1 MKLIDITK
9 DNWLDVLFLTTN
21 ETITVKG
28 SGEPYEAKGM
38 PSLCEEFV
46 ASNALSIVESVYEK
60 GWTIKALEHEGELV
74 GFTMYGREEDDEDA
88 GEDEDEPPEICR
100 IMIDRR
106 FQNKG
111 LGTQALKLVID
122 ELRADYRCAAIEL
135 STDPEN
141 ARGLHVYRK
150 LGFKETGETD
160 DDEIVLRLELGAPEP
175 EKPADTGVYELADTE
190 KARPLFESWEALD
203 TGVLSCLD
211 KVMGKIYVTDLEAPK
226 SAMAVCFD
234 FLFVTGEPELKLLQN
249 FPGKWKL
256 AVPQNEAWAKLIEDN
271 FPAYKRVRYA
281 MRKDNTFDR
290 EKLEGFVR
298 ALPEGYELRKFDG
311 ELYDICKNDDEYE
324 DCVAGFGSKAKFL
337 ELGRGWAVM
346 KDGKLVGAAS
356 SYSRYGGGID
366 IEIGVNKDE
375 RNKGLGSAVAAK
387 LILSCLDEGLYPAW
401 DAACKLS
408 VRLAEKLGYVFSHEY
423 DAYVIE

>member
-9 DNWLDVLFLTTN
+9 DNWWDVLCLTTN

-74 GFTMYGREEDDEDA
+74 GFTMYGREEDDDEEDD
-88 GEDEDEPPEICR
+88 GEEKVPEICR
-100 IMIDRR
+100 LMIDRR
-106 FQNKG
+106 FQNRG
-111 LGTQALKLVID
+111 LGTQALRMIVDEVRASRSCSAVI
-122 ELRADYRCAAIEL
+122 L

-141 ARGLHVYRK
+141 ARGLHVYHK
-150 LGFKETGETD
+150 LGFKETGEMD
-160 DDEIVLRLELGAPEP
+160 GDEAILRLELGAPEA
-175 EKPADTGVYELADTE
+175 EKPADTGVYELEDTE
-190 KARPLFESWEALD
+190 KARPLFEKWVALD

-211 KVMGKIYVTDLEAPK
+211 KVMGKIYVTDREAPK
-226 SAMAVCFD
+226 SAMAVCAD
-234 FLFVTGEPELKLLQN
+234 FVFVAGEPDLKLLRN
-249 FPGKWKL
+249 KPGEWKL
-256 AVPQNEAWAKLIEDN
+256 VIPENEAWAKLIEDN

-298 ALPEGYELRKFDG
+298 ALPEGCELRKFDA
-311 ELYDICKNDDEYE
+311 EIYDICKNDEEYE
-324 DCVAGFGSKAKFL
+324 DCVANFGSKAKFF

-346 KDGKLVGAAS
+346 RDGKFVGAAS

-366 IEIGVNKDE
+366 IEIDINKDE

-423 DAYVIE
+423 AAYVIE